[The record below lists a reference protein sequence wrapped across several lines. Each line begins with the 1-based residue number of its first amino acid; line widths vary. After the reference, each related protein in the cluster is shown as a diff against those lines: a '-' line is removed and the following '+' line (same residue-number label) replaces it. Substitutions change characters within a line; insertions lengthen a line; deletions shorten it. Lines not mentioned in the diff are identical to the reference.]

1 DFSGTSVSAAGDING
16 DGADDLLV
24 GASGAASGA
33 GQSYVIFG
41 TPQPLQLT
49 NNNDVF
55 NIKGDN
61 GTVALKVT
69 IAGSNSTL
77 VNELGV
83 YTVDDTTGKIDGIAP
98 GEAGYAEKALARG
111 EVILSTIANPPNGFS
126 NSALSRLLDF
136 SSDANVRF
144 YLVKNST
151 TANVLNKVTPI
162 TDVLFSDSSNQKITS
177 LGDNAF
183 SLAWKDASGNS
194 SNDFQNLV
202 VKIEPTNDPLPLGT
216 SLQGKPQG
224 ELIDLRDV
232 KQRVKADFAVNRE
245 AAFNDFVGFYKVTD
259 ENGGIDTNGDGK
271 ADILVGQ
278 AGYAQAAVS
287 QRIAGINLSVN
298 NQGTASSTGTF
309 EPGSIFAPFII
320 INGTPDTNNPSVYFT
335 FLGANSDKVDHIRVL
350 GNNTFG
356 FEDLAGG
363 GDKDFNDIIIRAN
376 LSVV

>member
-1 DFSGTSVSAAGDING
+1 MI
-16 DGADDLLV
+16 V
-24 GASGAASGA
+24 GAPGASSSA

-41 TPQPLQLT
+41 TPQPPQLT
-49 NNNDVF
+49 NSGNDVF

-61 GTVALKVT
+61 G
-69 IAGSNSTL
+69 G
-77 VNELGV
+77 
-83 YTVDDTTGKIDGIAP
+83 
-98 GEAGYAEKALARG
+98 
-111 EVILSTIANPPNGFS
+111 
-126 NSALSRLLDF
+126 
-136 SSDANVRF
+136 
-144 YLVKNST
+144 
-151 TANVLNKVTPI
+151 TPQPLQL
-162 TDVLFSDSSNQKITS
+162 TN
-177 LGDNAF
+177 
-183 SLAWKDASGNS
+183 SGN
-194 SNDFQNLV
+194 
-202 VKIEPTNDPLPLGT
+202 E
-216 SLQGKPQG
+216 GKPQG

-287 QRIAGINLSVN
+287 QRVAGINLSVN
-298 NQGTASSTGTF
+298 NQGTATSTGTF

-320 INGTPDTNNPSVYFT
+320 INGTPDTNNSAVYFT
-335 FLGANSDKVDHIRVL
+335 FLGANTDKVDHIRLL

-363 GDKDFNDIIIRAN
+363 GDKDFNDIIVRAN